1 MNSDSTDHSALTRY
15 LLGEL
20 SEQECLEIE
29 QRCLD
34 DDQTFEQL
42 EAIEAEL
49 TDDYVRG
56 MLGGRRRKQFE
67 KRILNA
73 PGGPG
78 SRQLANLDLAKL
90 ITGQARSERSPIA
103 KLKAWIKGHRSPLWS
118 LRTSVIAASLAAA
131 IGIGWFSLE
140 RRFPESVPQPQ
151 VAKGATPANQ
161 SVATQPNAAPRE
173 NPPPVP
179 TDTALRPS
187 PSTITPPL
195 FATFLL
201 TPGGVRGEGEANEIS
216 IPPKAKKVRFQMEF
230 PANRFMSYN
239 ASLNNAEGER
249 LFIQDNLKPRPSKAG
264 ATLVMEVPVGVL
276 PPGTSVLTIRG
287 TGHTS
292 ATETLVRYVIRVSHR

>member
-1 MNSDSTDHSALTRY
+1 MNSDSIDHLALTRY

-78 SRQLANLDLAKL
+78 SRQSANLDLAKL
-90 ITGQARSERSPIA
+90 ITGQSRSERSPIV
-103 KLKAWIKGHRSPLWS
+103 KLKAWIEDHSSPFWL
-118 LRTSVIAASLAAA
+118 LRTSAIAATLVAA

-140 RRFPESVPQPQ
+140 RPSSKSLPESQL
-151 VAKGATPANQ
+151 AKGAAPAKQ
-161 SVATQPNAAPRE
+161 SVAAQPNAAPQKNLQPALTATSPRRPAAST
-173 NPPPVP
+173 NPRLV
-179 TDTALRPS
+179 
-187 PSTITPPL
+187 
-195 FATFLL
+195 ATFVL
-201 TPGGVRGEGEANEIS
+201 TAGSVRSEGEANEIS
-216 IPPKAKKVRFQMEF
+216 IPLKAKKVRFRIELS
-230 PANRFMSYN
+230 ANPLRSYD
-239 ASLNNAEGER
+239 ASLNRVEGER
-249 LFIQDNLKPRPSKAG
+249 LFSQNNVKPRYSRGGAALIIELPAG
-264 ATLVMEVPVGVL
+264 AL
-276 PPGTSVLTIRG
+276 PLGTSILTIRG
-287 TGHTS
+287 AGHTR
-292 ATETLVRYVIRVSHR
+292 ATELPKYVIRVSHR